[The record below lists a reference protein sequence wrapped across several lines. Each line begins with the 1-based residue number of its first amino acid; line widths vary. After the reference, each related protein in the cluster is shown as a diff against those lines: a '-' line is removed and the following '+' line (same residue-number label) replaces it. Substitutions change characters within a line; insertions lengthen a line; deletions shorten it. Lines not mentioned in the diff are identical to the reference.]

1 MKGWNAVFVVESVMA
16 VSETAKQKRE
26 NHQSDDSPGKR
37 KVGAPLF
44 AEILG
49 AETGKYR

>member
-16 VSETAKQKRE
+16 VSETARQKRE
-26 NHQSDDSPGKR
+26 SQHMDESHSKR
-37 KVGAPLF
+37 NGGTPLF

-49 AETGKYR
+49 VETGKYR